1 MLPSTPLFKL
11 FRASSY
17 LTLTCLAA
25 LLFLILARFLHW
37 RSPRTLQDILFLG
50 APALFMLLALCII
63 SHRLAYENARD
74 RRWQFCPRCGRGV
87 TTSPCPNCGE
97 PHTPES
103 LASHWQSRLSPRWP
117 LPR

>member
-11 FRASSY
+11 LRGSSY
-17 LTLTCLAA
+17 LPLPWLAA
-25 LLFLILARFLHW
+25 LLFLILARFLRW
-37 RSPRTLQDILFLG
+37 LSPRTLQDILFLG

>member
-37 RSPRTLQDILFLG
+37 LSPRTLQDILFLG

-87 TTSPCPNCGE
+87 TTSPRPHRGGA
-97 PHTPES
+97 HTPETPP
-103 LASHWQSRLSPRWP
+103 SP
-117 LPR
+117 